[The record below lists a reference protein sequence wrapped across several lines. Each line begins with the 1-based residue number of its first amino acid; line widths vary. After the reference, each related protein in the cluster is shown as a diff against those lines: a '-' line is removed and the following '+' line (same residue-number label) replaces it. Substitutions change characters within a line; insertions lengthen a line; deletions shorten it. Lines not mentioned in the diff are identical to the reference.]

1 MVIQQIGQ
9 AGTLESSDVMVTIAP
24 AAAGSGIMLE
34 LTSIVLKQY
43 GKQIRAVA
51 NEVMQASGVAD
62 AEVRI
67 NDRGALDCTL
77 RARLT
82 TALRRSQT
90 GA

>member
-43 GKQIRAVA
+43 GMQIRAVA